1 MTAKKFVFVLAA
13 LNLPAMLLISVLNFV
28 IDGDSSRHLPGEPSI
43 FPRTTNHSA
52 LSKLHYLSMEKPE
65 VIYFGSSR
73 TEIGLPADPDLVGGK
88 TVYNAGLSA
97 NTLGNTLPLIQ
108 HILAISAPKA
118 IVLGVD
124 FVSFLPKPSPL
135 SNLDMSL
142 LSSDITE
149 YRFKRLFHDI
159 KRTLTIESTANS
171 MHSLSALYAD
181 KPYDEIVGPASIGG
195 QTSNAEM
202 ELLTTVR
209 GKNLHAFQRKI
220 QMSAGPPPDW
230 KAIEVGLHMLDD
242 LVASVCQRR
251 VAIRIYTNPRHALAE
266 LMLDQNGAWPQVE
279 RWKGK
284 LGEIATRYQ
293 PQCDIKVYDFSG
305 YNSITTE
312 PAVHLTPTKGLNHYW
327 EASHYKSLVGAM
339 ILRRLF
345 ATDASTLPLDF
356 GRELTKETVN
366 EVNVQ
371 VRREQKDYI
380 ATHADEIATANLWAS
395 ASQKY

>member
-43 FPRTTNHSA
+43 FPRSTNHSA

-73 TEIGLPADPDLVGGK
+73 TEIGLPADPELVGGR

-97 NTLGNTLPLIQ
+97 NTLGNTLPLIR
-108 HILAISAPKA
+108 HVLAISEPKA

-124 FVSFLPKPSPL
+124 FVSFLPQPSAL

-142 LSSDITE
+142 LSSGITE

-159 KRTLTIESTANS
+159 KRTVTIETTANS
-171 MHSLSALYAD
+171 IHSLSALFAG
-181 KPYDEIVGPASIGG
+181 KPYDEIDSPASIGG
-195 QTSNAEM
+195 QASDAEM
-202 ELLTTVR
+202 ERLTRGR
-209 GKNLHAFQRKI
+209 GKNVRAFQRKL
-220 QMSAGPPPDW
+220 QFAAGQPPSWETIDS
-230 KAIEVGLHMLDD
+230 GLRMLDD
-242 LVASVCQRR
+242 FVASVCQSK

-266 LMLDQNGAWPQVE
+266 QMLDQNGAWPQVE
-279 RWKGK
+279 LWKGT

-327 EASHYKSLVGAM
+327 EASHYKGLVGAM

-371 VRREQKDYI
+371 VRREQKNYF
-380 ATHADEIATANLWAS
+380 ATHANEIAMANRWAS